1 MQLMQ
6 FSEYVGRFGV
16 RFRAVILAAAG
27 LLAVGSLVAAG
38 RIRLVTEIKDL
49 LPDDNAHAQSYTEIL
64 DTFETTSSLLVTIEG
79 TDRRTMIQAAEDLAA
94 AVKSDPSLEQLIRN
108 LVLSVD
114 RGFMEEW
121 GLLLMDRA
129 ALEENLPI
137 FAVPGITGMV
147 AALNDELED
156 SLADGTAEQ
165 ELVSRSDEEELV
177 LFLDRLEVFAIDL
190 TEGLASD
197 VPAGTVG
204 DRLASDLL
212 FGESYTFDAE
222 GRMLMFV
229 ITPSF
234 SLMERDKLIS
244 LTDGVREHQ
253 TQLSGTYPELRFGM
267 AGDIAS
273 EADEERAM
281 SADLLYPSMLAVA
294 IILLLFTFSFSRFR
308 AVVFALV
315 SLVLGILYA
324 VGISALVIGE
334 FNMITSGFG
343 ALLVGLGIDF
353 GIHPITRFDRE
364 RRTGKTAGDAT
375 IAAVCSTFIPVT
387 IGAVTTALA
396 FFSLMISESKGFRQF
411 GFVTGTGIVTT
422 LASMYLVLP
431 ALLASFPGNADAGKR
446 TSLRFGFL
454 ERTVLAVR
462 KHCRLVL
469 LGCVAFTVIT
479 AALIPLNRFE
489 YDMRKIG
496 PQNTLSRRTE
506 DRILERLDL
515 SPYPSV
521 IALRDPDEVERL
533 TERLRDH
540 PMVRKVESV
549 SLIVPSPEEQEER
562 LDVIR
567 AFADRYIGT
576 VGADQAGRGV
586 GPEETAALA
595 DEIQRLEWNVIE
607 TADLSVASLGEGNM
621 VLRKRNAMIREIFG
635 SERGA
640 PGREVFSTLISRLAG
655 AGPETAERLSVIDR
669 SFTGSMRR
677 YLERMVSVRRPV
689 TAEDL
694 PSDIRQSLVS
704 PDGTQFLITVF
715 PDGRAAGEEYLLAY
729 HEEMSAIHTGIT
741 GALQLAV
748 ELSKELLA
756 ESKSVLVYVS
766 IVVLIL
772 LLVSFRN
779 LRDTLL
785 ACASLAVAMVWMLG
799 IYPLFGKFNVI
810 NILALPLIVGMG
822 IDYGVH
828 FIHGLRTKPEIGEVT
843 RTTGRSVL
851 LSALTTMIGF
861 GSLVLIGS
869 FEGIASLGLVL
880 FIGIACCLVAATV
893 VLPALVGVADATG
906 KGMTRRG
913 EVRAETDESRGADAE
928 HARKEE

>member
-1 MQLMQ
+1 MLAKKGFYRMKKQKFPERLAW
-6 FSEYVGRFGV
+6 FGV
-16 RFRAVILAAAG
+16 RFRAAILVAAG
-27 LLAVGSLVAAG
+27 LLAIGSIVAAG
-38 RIRLVTEIKDL
+38 RIRLVTELKDL
-49 LPDDNAHAQSYTEIL
+49 LPEDNLHARSYTEIL

-79 TDRRTMIQAAEDLAA
+79 TDRRAMIKAAEELAA
-94 AVKSDPSLEQLIRN
+94 AVRRDPNLDPLIRN
-108 LVLSVD
+108 VVLSVD

-121 GLLLMDRA
+121 VLLLMDRA

-137 FAVPGITGMV
+137 FAIPGITGMV
-147 AALNDELED
+147 AALNDELES
-156 SLADGTAEQ
+156 SLSDGTAEQ

-177 LFLDRLEVFAIDL
+177 SFLDRLEIFTTDL
-190 TEGLASD
+190 TDGLVSSE
-197 VPAGTVG
+197 PAETVG

-212 FGESYTFDAE
+212 FGEPYTFDPE

-229 ITPSF
+229 VTPSF
-234 SLMERDKLIS
+234 SLMERDKLIG
-244 LTDGVREHQ
+244 LTDGVRGHQ
-253 TQLSGTYPELRFGM
+253 ATLVEAYPGLRFGI

-281 SADLLYPSMLAVA
+281 SADLLYPSILAVA
-294 IILLLFTFSFSRFR
+294 VILVLFTFSFSRFR

-324 VGISALVIGE
+324 VGISAFAIGE

-353 GIHPITRFDRE
+353 GIHSITRFDRE
-364 RRTGKTAGDAT
+364 RRAGKSAGDAT
-375 IAAVCSTFIPVT
+375 AAAVCATFIPVT

-396 FFSLMISESKGFRQF
+396 FFTLMISQSKGFRQF
-411 GFVTGTGIVTT
+411 GFVTGTGIITT

-431 ALLASFPGNADAGKR
+431 ALLASFPGKVDAGKR
-446 TSLRFGFL
+446 TPLRFVFL
-454 ERTVLAVR
+454 ERMVLTAR
-462 KHCRLVL
+462 KHRIPVL
-469 LGCVAFTVIT
+469 ICCVVVTVVTAF
-479 AALIPLNRFE
+479 LIPLNRFE

-496 PQNTLSRRTE
+496 PQNTLARATE
-506 DRILERLDL
+506 NRILERLDL

-521 IALRDPDEVERL
+521 IALRDPDEVESL

-540 PMVRKVESV
+540 PMVRNVESV
-549 SLIVPSPEEQEER
+549 SLIVPSPELQQER

-567 AFADRYIGT
+567 AFAETYFRT
-576 VGADQAGRGV
+576 ADAENDGLELGS
-586 GPEETAALA
+586 EEVAALA

-607 TADLSVASLGEGNM
+607 TADLSVASLGERNM

-640 PGREVFSTLISRLAG
+640 PGREVFSTLISHLSAG
-655 AGPETAERLSVIDR
+655 GLETAERFSAID
-669 SFTGSMRR
+669 SAFTRSMRR
-677 YLERMVSVRRPV
+677 YLDRLLSVARPV
-689 TAEDL
+689 TVDDL
-694 PSDIRQSLVS
+694 PPDIRQSLVS
-704 PDGTQFLITVF
+704 PDGTQYLITVY
-715 PDGRAAGEEYLLAY
+715 PDGRAAGEDYLLAY
-729 HEEMSAIHTGIT
+729 HDEMSAIHAGIT

-748 ELSKELLA
+748 ELSKELFA
-756 ESKSVLVYVS
+756 ESRTVLMYVS

-772 LLVSFRN
+772 LFASFRN
-779 LRDTLL
+779 LRDTLF

-810 NILALPLIVGMG
+810 NILALPLIVGIG

-828 FIHGLRTKPEIGEVT
+828 FIHGLRTNPDIVEVI

-851 LSALTTMIGF
+851 LSALTTLIGF

-880 FIGIACCLVAATV
+880 FIGIACSLVAAMV
-893 VLPALVGVADATG
+893 VLPALVGVTG
-906 KGMTRRG
+906 VSAPERRG
-913 EVRAETDESRGADAE
+913 EVSGEIR
-928 HARKEE
+928 